1 MDVLIIIFI
10 AMALLIGLF
19 SVALVF
25 RDFVLDERQ
34 RRRKAADQQPQPQV
48 PTVICP
54 VAMAQPVAEPAPV
67 AEPVA
72 EPAAEP
78 VAEPQPEPVATR
90 AEPTIDLD
98 DESTVAFSAVS
109 QSLDEKYLELE
120 PEFKGYYD
128 EIVRCAMSV
137 SGSKRFKNASYEEYK
152 VGSNRL
158 VRIKIKRGIVICELV
173 IPNLAFKSYINSNK
187 VAMKQAPATIKVTDE
202 QSLNAVKHSMGIAMQ
217 AIEEERAYKKEQA
230 KLRRKQAKKSADV
243 ADTNDQQ

>member
-25 RDFVLDERQ
+25 RDFVLEERQ
-34 RRRKAADQQPQPQV
+34 RKRKASEPQPQPQV

-54 VAMAQPVAEPAPV
+54 VAVTHPQ
-67 AEPVA
+67 
-72 EPAAEP
+72 
-78 VAEPQPEPVATR
+78 VAEPQPQPQPEPEPVATR

-109 QSLDEKYLELE
+109 QSLDEKYLELT
-120 PEFKGYYD
+120 PEYKAYYD

-137 SGSKRFKNASYEEYK
+137 SGSRRFKNASYEEYK

-173 IPNLAFKSYINSNK
+173 IPNLAFKSYINTNK

-230 KLRRKQAKKSADV
+230 KLRRKQAKKV
-243 ADTNDQQ
+243 ADDATDTQQQ

>member
-25 RDFVLDERQ
+25 RDFVLEERQ
-34 RRRKAADQQPQPQV
+34 RKRKASEPQPQPQV

-54 VAMAQPVAEPAPV
+54 VAVTHSQVAEPQPQ
-67 AEPVA
+67 P
-72 EPAAEP
+72 EPA
-78 VAEPQPEPVATR
+78 PQPEPVATS

-98 DESTVAFSAVS
+98 DESTVAFSAAS

-173 IPNLAFKSYINSNK
+173 IPNLAFKSYINTNK

-230 KLRRKQAKKSADV
+230 KLRRKQAKKSSADI
-243 ADTNDQQ
+243 ADTDQQQ

>member
-34 RRRKAADQQPQPQV
+34 RRRKAAEPQPQPQV

-67 AEPVA
+67 
-72 EPAAEP
+72 AEP